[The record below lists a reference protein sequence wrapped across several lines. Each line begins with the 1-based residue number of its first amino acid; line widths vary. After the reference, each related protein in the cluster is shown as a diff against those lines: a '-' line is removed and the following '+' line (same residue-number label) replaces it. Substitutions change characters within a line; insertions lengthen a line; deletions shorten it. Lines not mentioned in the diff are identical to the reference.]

1 MAVRAAH
8 LAVEVQVAVA
18 LQPNFNALCSFK
30 DFWGSRM
37 KKIFYRKSNFGTIL
51 AGVFYGKRYFYE
63 TIVIEFDNSFIT
75 CRLHR

>member
-1 MAVRAAH
+1 MAVRAVH
-8 LAVEVQVAVA
+8 LAVEVQAAVA

-37 KKIFYRKSNFGTIL
+37 KKIFY
-51 AGVFYGKRYFYE
+51 GKRYFYE